1 MILVFCLFDSL
12 CLMPCMRLL
21 LKLSGPLRQ
30 FESQKILGEWLGETI
45 ILGEWLGKSI
55 MKCSHLL
62 KWETTW
68 KHLKPAENI
77 QKLPETGII
86 TVLKFS
92 KLTEIWYSGT
102 LIYPYFEFNVLSFI
116 FFFFF
121 GNLVPKSKVL
131 QINWNLVKGCIAICL
146 LWL

>member
-1 MILVFCLFDSL
+1 MILVFCLFESL
-12 CLMPCMRLL
+12 CLMPCMWLL
-21 LKLSGPLRQ
+21 LKLSGPLSQ

-45 ILGEWLGKSI
+45 ILGEWLGETI

-62 KWETTW
+62 KWGTTW
-68 KHLKPAENI
+68 KHLKPAENT
-77 QKLPETGII
+77 QKLSETSNI

-116 FFFFF
+116 FFLEIWSQNQKF
-121 GNLVPKSKVL
+121 SKL
-131 QINWNLVKGCIAICL
+131 TQIW
-146 LWL
+146 

>member
-45 ILGEWLGKSI
+45 ILGEWLGETI

-62 KWETTW
+62 KWGTTW
-68 KHLKPAENI
+68 KHLKPAENT
-77 QKLPETGII
+77 QKLPETSNI

-116 FFFFF
+116 FFF

-146 LWL
+146 LRL